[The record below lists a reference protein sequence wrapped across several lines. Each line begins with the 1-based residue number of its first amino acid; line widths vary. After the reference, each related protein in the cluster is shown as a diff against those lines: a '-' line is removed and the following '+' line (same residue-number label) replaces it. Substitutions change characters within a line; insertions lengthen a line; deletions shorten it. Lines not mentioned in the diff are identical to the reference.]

1 MFLSITETI
10 HARMSIAV
18 VVTEVLVCHTGPD
31 RSASALF
38 HMAAHVSNSDIAMDH
53 VYI

>member
-38 HMAAHVSNSDIAMDH
+38 PMAAHVSNSDIAMDH